1 MKNMKIPK
9 KKDKVIIF
17 GVAQNA
23 EVAFTNLTYDSPHKV
38 VAFTVDKDW
47 IPGPRFHDLPVIDF
61 NVINTKFPP
70 SKFKMF
76 LPIGYSQVNRL
87 RKEKYLQA
95 KEKKYELISYVSSK
109 AITFPDLSIGDN
121 CYILENNVIQPYVK
135 IGNNVILWSGNHIG
149 HHTTISDHCF
159 IASHVVISG
168 SVTVGE
174 RCFFGVNSTIRDN
187 IKIAK
192 NCVIG
197 AGAIITKDTVENGIY
212 YGPRANVLKQTGD
225 SKNLNKI

>member
-1 MKNMKIPK
+1 MKRDRFHNLP
-9 KKDKVIIF
+9 VIAFDEIENEYPPEKYKMF
-17 GVAQNA
+17 VSIS
-23 EVAFTNLTYDSPHKV
+23 FTNLNK
-38 VAFTVDKDW
+38 
-47 IPGPRFHDLPVIDF
+47 
-61 NVINTKFPP
+61 
-70 SKFKMF
+70 
-76 LPIGYSQVNRL
+76 L
-87 RKEKYLQA
+87 RKKKYQEA
-95 KEKKYELISYVSSK
+95 KEKGYELISYVCSR
-109 AITFPDLSIGDN
+109 ATTWPNLDIGDN
-121 CYILENNVIQPYVK
+121 CFIFEDNVIQPYVK
-135 IGNNVILWSGNHIG
+135 IGNNVILWSVNHIG

>member
-1 MKNMKIPK
+1 MLEVRFDFLFFRASDDLRLVNYFDERGGM
-9 KKDKVIIF
+9 DF
-17 GVAQNA
+17 LLSFFDNLQGSSNSVAQSCFISNSVSILTMQTMIYTILDGGNA
-23 EVAFTNLTYDSPHKV
+23 PL
-38 VAFTVDKDW
+38 
-47 IPGPRFHDLPVIDF
+47 I
-61 NVINTKFPP
+61 
-70 SKFKMF
+70 
-76 LPIGYSQVNRL
+76 IGDY
-87 RKEKYLQA
+87 
-95 KEKKYELISYVSSK
+95 
-109 AITFPDLSIGDN
+109 TSIGSGSHIYTHN
-121 CYILENNVIQPYVK
+121 TIERVLTGGKAPTYKKETK
-135 IGNNVILWSGNHIG
+135 IGKCCFISPLAMIG
-149 HHTTISDHCF
+149 PGTEIGDHCF

>member
-1 MKNMKIPK
+1 MSERLIL
-9 KKDKVIIF
+9 F
-17 GVAQNA
+17 GIGQNA
-23 EVAFTNLTYDSPHKV
+23 EVAYYYFKHDSPYEIVAFTLDREWMKRDRFHNLPVIAFDEIENVYPPEKYKMFVSISFTNLNK
-38 VAFTVDKDW
+38 
-47 IPGPRFHDLPVIDF
+47 
-61 NVINTKFPP
+61 
-70 SKFKMF
+70 
-76 LPIGYSQVNRL
+76 L
-87 RKEKYLQA
+87 RKKKYQEA
-95 KEKKYELISYVSSK
+95 KEKGYELISYVCSR
-109 AITFPDLSIGDN
+109 ATTWPNLDIGDN
-121 CYILENNVIQPYVK
+121 CFIFEDNVIQPYVK

>member
-1 MKNMKIPK
+1 MKRDRFHNLP
-9 KKDKVIIF
+9 VIAFDEIENVYPPEKYKMF
-17 GVAQNA
+17 VSIS
-23 EVAFTNLTYDSPHKV
+23 FTNLNK
-38 VAFTVDKDW
+38 
-47 IPGPRFHDLPVIDF
+47 
-61 NVINTKFPP
+61 
-70 SKFKMF
+70 
-76 LPIGYSQVNRL
+76 L
-87 RKEKYLQA
+87 RKKKYQEA
-95 KEKKYELISYVSSK
+95 KEKGYELISYVCSR
-109 AITFPDLSIGDN
+109 ATTWPNLDIGDN
-121 CYILENNVIQPYVK
+121 CFIFEDNVIQPYVK

-168 SVTVGE
+168 SVTVGERCE